1 MKEVLEENSG
11 LEYAFLKNGGE
22 TAVLLSSLNII
33 DLGHVSDWPESLRT
47 AVGIMVTSP
56 VAMFIVWG
64 NEKHF
69 FFNDSFKNYL
79 TVGDKFSDLLGQ
91 PMDKVLTSQW
101 HTISQT
107 INAIFDDSIFKSKD
121 VLDLTLMRNNDILS
135 LKLSLGYSPLYNSFN
150 NIEGIFVTC
159 TENPSCNLVDT
170 IEINKSGFASVFED
184 SPVGIATL
192 SVDDEMVFQ
201 SANIFYCELV
211 GRNREDLIGKPLL
224 KALPELEGQG
234 FDDLLREVIITGN
247 PYMAKE
253 VEVELFR
260 SGALE
265 NIYVDLTYQV
275 NKNGFQKTNNLLVV
289 ATDVTKQVLSRR
301 AVEESEARLKSLIA
315 AAPAGIGLF
324 VGRDLIVE
332 NPNQTFIDIV
342 GKGPNIEGLPLREVM
357 PELITEGQAYLKILD
372 DVFTTGIPFI
382 SPASLVK
389 IVQNGILKDNY
400 YNISYTPIK
409 NKSGEIDAIL
419 DIAID
424 VTAQVHAQKALEES
438 EAHLELL
445 RDTVPAMIFYL
456 DGEQRYQSYNSVFMD
471 WYSVGKNEAIGK
483 TVRDFIG
490 EEAYEKVQPHLEI
503 AYTGQQ
509 EKYEMPA
516 PSRMGADKWLSIV
529 YTPHIINN
537 GNVEGLIVHATD
549 ITQSKKTEM
558 ALRESESNLRAV
570 IAAAPVAVSLFVGE
584 NLIIKNANQSFVKYA
599 GTTANPE
606 GKMLSDVLK
615 DDGSQTFLKT
625 VKEVY
630 QTGRSFS
637 ASGIPG
643 LNTKEKET
651 HFYKVSLTPLLDG
664 EGNIYAVLY
673 VGSDV
678 TSELD
683 SIRKVEQAEAVMRSA
698 VELAELGTWTM
709 DVQSG
714 VTTISQRHADMF
726 GFKDTVMTSEKA
738 RSVIIPADQSRVE
751 EAFFAAQKMGSSG
764 KYEAEYKIIHGING
778 REKIIHS
785 IGQTFFDDEG
795 QPILINGT
803 AQDITIQRQ
812 LQLALEN
819 EVEQRTSE
827 LETTL
832 KKLQISN
839 LELEKSNDALKHS
852 NHELAQFAYVA
863 SHDLQEPLRKIQ
875 IFAGLLKEGK
885 SSMDSETIVSKIASS
900 SARMSLLISDLL
912 AFSRLLNPEKSFKP
926 VNLNL
931 VIKDLWNDFEIAAQ
945 EKNATLIVEDLPVV
959 NASKLQMNQLFYNL
973 ISNALKFTKADTHAE
988 IKINVE
994 TVPHTYLENITN
1006 ATIVSDH
1013 YHHITFTDNGIGFE
1027 KDYENQIFEIF
1038 KRLHEQHIFPGSGIG
1053 LALCKRIVMNHQGVM
1068 YAESELN
1075 KGTKFHIFLPV

>member
-1 MKEVLEENSG
+1 MKEVLEDNSG
-11 LEYAFLKNGGE
+11 LEYAFLKSGGE
-22 TAVLLSSLNII
+22 TGILLSNLNL
-33 DLGHVSDWPESLRT
+33 DVGHVSDWPQSLRT
-47 AVGIMVTSP
+47 AIGIMVSSSIP
-56 VAMFIVWG
+56 MFIAWG
-64 NEKHF
+64 SEKYF

-79 TVGDKFSDLLGQ
+79 TVGDKFSDLLGR
-91 PMDKVLTSQW
+91 PMDKVFNSQW
-101 HTISQT
+101 NNISQT
-107 INAIFDDSIFKSKD
+107 INAIIDDGVFKSKD
-121 VLDLTLMRNNDILS
+121 ALDLTLIRNNDLS
-135 LKLSLGYSPLYNSFN
+135 SLQLSVGYSPLYNTFN
-150 NIEGIFVTC
+150 NVEGVFVTC
-159 TENPSCNLVDT
+159 TENASFALDDA
-170 IEINKSGFASVFED
+170 ERNKSEFASIFED
-184 SPVGIATL
+184 SPVGIATISL
-192 SVDDEMVFQ
+192 DDELVFQ

-211 GRNREDLIGKPLL
+211 GRDREDLIGKPLL
-224 KALPELEGQG
+224 EALPELEGQG
-234 FDDLLREVIITGN
+234 FDDLLREVITTGN
-247 PYMAKE
+247 PYIAKE

-260 SGALE
+260 SGTLG

-275 NKNGFQKTNNLLVV
+275 NKSEFKKANSLLVV

-424 VTAQVHAQKALEES
+424 VTAQVQAQHALEES
-438 EAHLELL
+438 EARLELL

-456 DGEQRYQSYNSVFMD
+456 DEEQRYQSYNSVFMD
-471 WYSVGKNEAIGK
+471 WYSVGEKEAVGK
-483 TVRDFIG
+483 TVREFIG
-490 EEAYEKVQPHLEI
+490 EEAYAKVLPHFEI

-509 EKYEMPA
+509 EKYEMSA

-537 GNVEGLIVHATD
+537 GNVAGLIVHATD

-584 NLIIKNANQSFVKYA
+584 NLIIKNANKSFITYA
-599 GTTANPE
+599 GTAANPE

-615 DDGSQTFLKT
+615 EDGSETFLKT

-683 SIRKVEQAEAVMRSA
+683 FIRKVEQAEAVMRSA
-698 VELAELGTWTM
+698 VELAELGTWSM

-714 VTTISQRHADMF
+714 VTTMSQRHADMF
-726 GFKDTVMTSEKA
+726 GFKEIVMTSEKA
-738 RSVIIPADQSRVE
+738 RSVIIPADQNRVE
-751 EAFFAAQKMGSSG
+751 EAFFTAQKNGTSG
-764 KYEAEYKIIHGING
+764 KYEAEYKIIHGITG

-785 IGQTFFDDEG
+785 IGQTFFDDDG
-795 QPILINGT
+795 KPVLINGT

-819 EVEQRTSE
+819 EVEQRTFE

-885 SSMDSETIVSKIASS
+885 SSMDPETIVSKIASS

-926 VNLNL
+926 VNLNM

-945 EKNATLIVEDLPVV
+945 EKNATLIVESLPVV

-973 ISNALKFTKADTHAE
+973 MSNALKFTKAGTRAE

-994 TVPHTYLENITN
+994 TVPGSYLEGITN
-1006 ATIVSDH
+1006 STIVSDN

-1075 KGTKFHIFLPV
+1075 KGTKFHIFLPI